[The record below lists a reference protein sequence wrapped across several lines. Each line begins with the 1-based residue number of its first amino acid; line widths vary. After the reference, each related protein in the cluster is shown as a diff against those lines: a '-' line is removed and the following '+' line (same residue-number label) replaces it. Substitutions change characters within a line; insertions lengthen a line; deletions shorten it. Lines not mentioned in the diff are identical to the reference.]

1 MVDFLDLE
9 AIHEPYI
16 DELHKAVHRVVDSG
30 WYLFGEEVDAFED
43 DFSAYTGVEHTV
55 GVGSGLAAL
64 RIILRAYKE
73 MGEMSDGDEVIVPAN
88 TYIASI
94 LGVTDNDLTPILVE
108 PDPRSYN
115 IDPAR
120 IEDRITE
127 QTEAVM
133 IVHLYGQNAYTDAIG
148 RLCEDYDLKL
158 IEDAAQA
165 HGAYYQGQRIG
176 SLGDAAGFSFYPGK
190 NLGALGDAG
199 AICTDDSELAECCR
213 TLANYGS
220 QEKYKNKYQGYNSR
234 LDEIQAAALHVK
246 LKYLDQQNQMRRK
259 IAQQYLEMVD
269 HPDVT
274 LPTVCDFSEGA
285 SEGEGGTALD
295 PTATPVTAVDSHVWH
310 LFVVRHPDRDALRQY
325 LEDEGVDTI
334 IHYPIPPHEQEAYSE
349 WEDQSLPVTERI
361 HDEVLSLPMGP
372 HLSEEEAATVST
384 LVNQY
389 PDS

>member
-1 MVDFLDLE
+1 MIDFLDLQ
-9 AIHEPYI
+9 ATHEPYAS
-16 DELHKAVHRVVDSG
+16 ELREAVGQVVDSG
-30 WYLFGEEVDAFED
+30 WYLFGEEVDAFERA
-43 DFSAYTGVEHTV
+43 FSKYNGVDHTV
-55 GVGSGLAAL
+55 GVASGLDAL

-73 MGEMSDGDEVIVPAN
+73 LGEMSEGDEVIVPAS

-94 LGVTDNDLTPILVE
+94 LGVTDNNLTPVLVE
-108 PDPRSYN
+108 PDPDSYN
-115 IDPAR
+115 VDPAR
-120 IEDRITE
+120 IEEHITDRTS
-127 QTEAVM
+127 AVM
-133 IVHLYGQNAYTDAIG
+133 IVHLYGQNAYTHEIG
-148 RLCEDYDLKL
+148 HLCEKYDLKL

-165 HGAYYQGQRIG
+165 HGAYYQDQRVG

-234 LDEIQAAALHVK
+234 LDEIQAAALRVK
-246 LKYLDQQNQMRRK
+246 LKYLDQQNQTRRE
-259 IAQQYLEMVD
+259 IAQQYLEMIN

-274 LPTVCDFSEGA
+274 LPTVYDFSENTSGGNGA
-285 SEGEGGTALD
+285 TPLD
-295 PTATPVTAVDSHVWH
+295 PTSTPVTAVDSHVWH

-349 WEDQSLPVTERI
+349 WEDQSLPITERI
-361 HDEVLSLPMGP
+361 HEEVLSLPMGP
-372 HLSEEEAATVST
+372 HLFEEEVATVSE

-389 PDS
+389 PHS

>member
-1 MVDFLDLE
+1 VIDFLNLN
-9 AIHEPYI
+9 AIHEPYA
-16 DELHKAVHRVVDSG
+16 DELHEAVHRVVDSG
-30 WYLFGEEVDAFED
+30 WYLFGEEVDVFESE
-43 DFSAYTGVEHTV
+43 FSAYTGVEHTV

-94 LGVTDNDLTPILVE
+94 LGVTDNDLMPVLVE

-120 IEDRITE
+120 IEKHITE
-127 QTEAVM
+127 RTEAVM
-133 IVHLYGQNAYTDAIG
+133 IVHLYGQNAYTEEIG
-148 RLCEDYDLKL
+148 RLCNEHDLKL

-165 HGAYYQGQRIG
+165 HGAYYRNQRVG

-199 AICTDDSELAECCR
+199 SICTDDAELAECCR

-234 LDEIQAAALHVK
+234 LDEIHAAALRVK
-246 LKYLDQQNQMRRK
+246 LRYLDQQNQARREV
-259 IAQQYLEMVD
+259 AQHYLEKIE
-269 HPDVT
+269 HPNVT
-274 LPTVCDFSEGA
+274 LPTVFNFNDQSSAVGRETVNP
-285 SEGEGGTALD
+285 EQD
-295 PTATPVTAVDSHVWH
+295 PVTEVSSHVWH
-310 LFVVRHPDRDALRQY
+310 LFVVRHSHRENFRQY
-325 LEDEGVDTI
+325 LGDEGVQTI
-334 IHYPIPPHEQEAYSE
+334 IHYPIPPHKQEAYSE
-349 WEDQSLPVTERI
+349 WNNKSFQITENI

-372 HLSEEEAATVST
+372 HISEKEASIVANIINTFHV
-384 LVNQY
+384 
-389 PDS
+389 